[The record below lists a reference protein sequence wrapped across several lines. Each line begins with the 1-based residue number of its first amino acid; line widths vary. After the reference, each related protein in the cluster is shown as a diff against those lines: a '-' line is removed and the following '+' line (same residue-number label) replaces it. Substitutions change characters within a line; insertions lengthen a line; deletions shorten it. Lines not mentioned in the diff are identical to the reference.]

1 MTRAIDM
8 LLEQHRVVSNLSSI
22 ALVAL
27 VLGMVFVAAQQV
39 FGSPRIGTGPDAVA
53 LPVGLLLGTT
63 LVLSLLSMFLATFYV
78 VKGRRD
84 LTDWGVFLAIV
95 WIIPYVGISA
105 YLGGANILSF
115 RKEGARGN

>member
-8 LLEQHRVVSNLSSI
+8 LLEQHRVVSNISSI

-27 VLGMVFVAAQQV
+27 VLGMIFVAIQQA
-39 FGSPRIGTGPDAVA
+39 FGSPRIETSVDANA

-63 LVLSLLSMFLATFYV
+63 LVLSLLSMVLSTFYV
-78 VKGRRD
+78 VRRRRD

-115 RKEGARGN
+115 AKHHLA